1 MFDYLS
7 IARLY
12 AKSIFELAIEEKT
25 LENWQNML
33 FFSVEISRDL
43 QIKSLFS
50 GILSSEYTARVFT
63 TLCGN
68 QINLQFQNLITIM
81 AENKRLH
88 LLKNILSEFIYLK
101 NNYNGII
108 EAKIISSHVLNEL
121 QADHIS
127 FFLKKKFNRKI
138 NLKYSIDSSIIN
150 GFIIKVN
157 NMVIDMSIRGRLKQ
171 LENFLNY

>member
-1 MFDYLS
+1 MFNYLS
-7 IARLY
+7 IIRVY
-12 AKSIFELAIEEKT
+12 AKSIFELAKEEKKID
-25 LENWQNML
+25 NWENML
-33 FFSVEISRDL
+33 FFSVEISRNF
-43 QIKSLFS
+43 QIKKLFS
-50 GILSSEYTARVFT
+50 GVLSSEYTARVFI

-68 QINLQFQNLITIM
+68 QINLQFQNLIKIM

-88 LLKNILSEFIYLK
+88 LLKNVLSEFIYLK

-108 EAKIISSHVLNEL
+108 EAKIISSQALNEL
-121 QADHIS
+121 QIHHIF

-138 NLKYSIDSSIIN
+138 NLKYNIDSSIID
-150 GFIIKVN
+150 GFIIKIN

>member
-7 IARLY
+7 IARIY

-25 LENWQNML
+25 VDRWQNML

-43 QIKSLFS
+43 QIQSLFS
-50 GILSSEYTARVFT
+50 GVLSSEYTANVFI

-68 QINLQFQNLITIM
+68 QINLQFQNLIKIM
-81 AENKRLH
+81 SENKRLN
-88 LLKNILSEFIYLK
+88 LLKNVLSEFIYLK

-108 EAKIISSHVLNEL
+108 EATIISSYALNEL
-121 QADHIS
+121 QVHHIA

-150 GFIIKVN
+150 GFLIKVN
-157 NMVIDMSIRGRLKQ
+157 NMVIDMSVRGRLKQ

>member
-101 NNYNGII
+101 NNYN
-108 EAKIISSHVLNEL
+108 
-121 QADHIS
+121 
-127 FFLKKKFNRKI
+127 
-138 NLKYSIDSSIIN
+138 
-150 GFIIKVN
+150 
-157 NMVIDMSIRGRLKQ
+157 
-171 LENFLNY
+171 

>member
-1 MFDYLS
+1 MFNYLS

-25 LENWQNML
+25 LNSWQNML
-33 FFSVEISRDL
+33 FFSVQISRDL
-43 QIKSLFS
+43 KIKSLFS
-50 GILSSEYTARVFT
+50 GVLPSEYIARVFI

-68 QINLQFQNLITIM
+68 QINLQFQNLIKIM
-81 AENKRLH
+81 AENKRLN
-88 LLKNILSEFIYLK
+88 LLKNVLSEFIHLK
-101 NNYNGII
+101 NDYNGII

-121 QADHIS
+121 QVRHIS

-138 NLKYSIDSSIIN
+138 NLKCSIDSSIIN